1 MFAYY
6 NKITGFVSGFSNEDI
21 QLPRIEVTDIS
32 AVQSN
37 INKGLVAKVENGVL
51 IFVQDRAAFISS
63 VRTKRKE
70 LLQEADAY
78 ENKLKDQ
85 ALISG
90 NPSDQSLLISLAVY
104 RQSLRDIVEANEI
117 VWPQKPW

>member
-6 NKITGFVSGFSNEDI
+6 NKITGFVSGFSIEDI
-21 QLPRIEVTDIS
+21 QLPRIEVADIS

-37 INKGLVAKVENGVL
+37 INKGLVAKVENGAL

-63 VRTKRKE
+63 VRAKRKE

-90 NPSDQSLLISLAVY
+90 NPTDQSLLVSLAIY
-104 RQSLRDIVEANEI
+104 RQSLRDIVESNEI
-117 VWPQKPW
+117 VWPPKPW

>member
-90 NPSDQSLLISLAVY
+90 TPSDQSLLVSLAIY
-104 RQSLRDIVEANEI
+104 RQSLRDIVEASEI

>member
-6 NKITGFVSGFSNEDI
+6 NKITGFVSGFSSDDI
-21 QLPRIEVTDIS
+21 QLPRIEVQDINS
-32 AVQSN
+32 VQQN
-37 INKGLVAKVENGVL
+37 IKKGLVAKVENGALV
-51 IFVQDRAAFISS
+51 FVQDRAAFISS
-63 VRTKRKE
+63 VRSKRKE

-85 ALISG
+85 AIISG
-90 NPSDQSLLISLAVY
+90 SSIDQSLLISLAIY

>member
-21 QLPRIEVTDIS
+21 QLPRVEVSDIN
-32 AVQSN
+32 AVQAN
-37 INKGLVAKVENGVL
+37 TKKGLIAKIENGQL

-63 VRTKRKE
+63 VRAKRKE

-78 ENKLKDQ
+78 ENRLKDQ

-90 NPSDQSLLISLAVY
+90 TPTEQYLLVSLAVY
-104 RQSLRDIVEANEI
+104 RQALRDIVEANEI